1 MQKVASIIA
10 LLLVCGFTR
19 AQGGQS
25 WWLHHASEK
34 LVATTQPL
42 TSPLQIHAGRLEY
55 APFQIAIAPSDA
67 PRQFT
72 APQITYDTQW
82 FTLSLYEQVYFPI
95 LKLPGVGEIFT
106 LARDTQSTAIPDALL
121 PLGTTLDV
129 PSGLPGAVWVDVYIQ
144 PQTPA
149 GDYPLEVS
157 FAGEVQTAVITVYP
171 VDIPPTKGVSIV
183 IPTNKLENVTVYSNG
198 DDAAF
203 LTALNQLL
211 RDHTLVPG
219 TFVGVPRWTD
229 SGWDFSALDAELDAL
244 PEGATFYAPT
254 PFDEGTDAYV
264 FADQSGEPYT
274 VTDFTDAYFMQQ
286 LDIYF
291 AALAEYLQQKG
302 RLQDA
307 LAYPIDETVW
317 VADEPDHNGPEG
329 YLHLAEWK
337 TIINRYGLR
346 VSASRVSPVLYG
358 EGWPPSDLVT
368 DDTHV
373 HLDLLDAGMEP
384 YEAWMSNPGKTSS
397 VYLNQYGDLIDL
409 PASVHRAIAW
419 HIYGRGITAAI
430 GYEAMDWFTER
441 WDLINPLEQ
450 PELIDPKFGGYGVGA
465 IIYPGPLASIRLKT
479 LRESVE
485 DARLLDL
492 YGFSAG
498 PQAARD
504 FAFCLTPSAMADSNP
519 PATLW
524 DEAHAALLQ
533 AVATGTSVSTD
544 LCQPAPT
551 YSDIMVVDAMEDDIF
566 SGGEWSMSMSNVNFE
581 AVTSPFDGS
590 QAYQITYKDRSSGV
604 SVWLGGRNW
613 SQHNVLL
620 IDVQNP
626 TEYYVEFD
634 IAIGDSS
641 GNYLMLRP
649 GSTNIAPNSTR
660 TLAFPLV
667 VAFPLQMNFNF
678 GSVDY
683 FELSAGT
690 MIDRTTGAGED
701 VTYFLGYRTLI
712 FDNVRLA
719 KQS

>member
-1 MQKVASIIA
+1 MQRILSIMA
-10 LLLVCGFTR
+10 LLLVCGLAR
-19 AQGGQS
+19 AQEAQR

-42 TSPLQIHAGRLEY
+42 TAPLHLHAGRLEY
-55 APFQIAIAPSDA
+55 APFQIAISPSETS
-67 PRQFT
+67 RQF
-72 APQITYDTQW
+72 APPQISYDTQW
-82 FTLSLYEQVYFPI
+82 FTVNLYRQVYFPI
-95 LKLPGVGEIFT
+95 LKQPGVGEIFT
-106 LARDTQSTAIPDALL
+106 LARDTQSSAIPDALL
-121 PLGTTLDV
+121 PLDADFEV
-129 PSGLPGAVWVDVYIQ
+129 PAGLPGAVWVDVYVQ

-149 GDYPLEVS
+149 GDYTFEVA
-157 FAGEVQTAVITVYP
+157 FADEVQTAVITVYP

-183 IPTNKLENVTVYSNG
+183 IPTNKLDNVTAYSNG
-198 DDAAF
+198 NDSQF
-203 LTALNQLL
+203 LSALNQLL

-219 TFVGVPRWTD
+219 TFVGVPRWAEN
-229 SGWDFSALDAELDAL
+229 GWDFSSLDAELDAL

-264 FADQSGEPYT
+264 FADPSGEPYT
-274 VTDFTDAYFMQQ
+274 ITDFNDPFFMEQ
-286 LDIYF
+286 LDGYF
-291 AALAEYLQQKG
+291 AALSEYLRQRG
-302 RLQDA
+302 RLEDA
-307 LAYPIDETVW
+307 LAYPIDENVW

-337 TIINRYGLR
+337 KIINRHGLR
-346 VSASRVSPVLYG
+346 VSASRVSPALYG
-358 EGWPPSDLVT
+358 EGWPPSEMVT

-373 HLDLLDAGMEP
+373 HLDLLDAGLEP
-384 YEAWMSNPGKTSS
+384 YQAWMSTPGRTSS

-409 PASVHRAIAW
+409 PSSVHRAIAW
-419 HIYGRGITAAI
+419 HIYGRGITAAM

-441 WDLINPLEQ
+441 WDLVDPLTH
-450 PELIDPKFGGYGVGA
+450 PELVDPKFGGYGVGA
-465 IIYPGPLASIRLKT
+465 IIYPGPLPSIRLKV

-498 PQAARD
+498 AQAAQQ
-504 FAFCLTPSAMADSNP
+504 FAYCLTPYAMADTNP
-519 PATLW
+519 RPTLW
-524 DEAHAALLQ
+524 DEAHTALLQ
-533 AVATGTSVSTD
+533 AVASGTTVSND

-551 YSDIMVVDAMEDDIF
+551 YSDIVMVDAMEDDIF
-566 SGGEWSMSMSNVNFE
+566 SGGEWSLSNVDFR

-667 VAFPLQMNFNF
+667 VAFPLQTNFNF
-678 GSVDY
+678 GAVDY
-683 FELSAGT
+683 FELTAGT